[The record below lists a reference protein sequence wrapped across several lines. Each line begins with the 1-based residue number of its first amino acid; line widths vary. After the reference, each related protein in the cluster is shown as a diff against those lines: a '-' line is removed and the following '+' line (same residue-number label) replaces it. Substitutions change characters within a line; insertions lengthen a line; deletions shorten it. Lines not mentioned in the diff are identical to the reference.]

1 MEGLVSER
9 LEAMGEPGYR
19 ARQLLHWVF
28 RRRVLDPARMTNL
41 PPRFRERLSAE
52 FPPGTLRPGVRQVSR
67 DGTIKHLW
75 SRGEGGSVESVRIP
89 TPKRITLCISSQVG
103 CPLGCTFCATG
114 LMGFEAD
121 LTRGEMVEQVL
132 RMLEGEPETRSVNV
146 VFMGMGEP
154 FLNTEAV
161 LDAVRLL
168 NDRAEIGA
176 RRITVSTVGVV
187 PGIEELSRFPLQVRL
202 AVSLHA
208 PTDELRSRMMP
219 VNRRWP
225 LARLMEACRSY
236 HHSTRR
242 RISFEYAVL
251 PGVNDTPAMARA
263 MRDLLG
269 DLPAKVNLI
278 PYNPVEGAG
287 FRAPSPEEVE
297 RFAQALRAVL
307 VQGVSVR
314 LNRGGDIAA
323 ACGQLRTALEEGAE
337 PGR

>member
-1 MEGLVSER
+1 MEEGVSER
-9 LEAMGEPGYR
+9 LQAMGEPAYR

-28 RRRVLDPARMTNL
+28 RRRILDPARMTNL
-41 PPRFRERLSAE
+41 PPALRDRLAAE
-52 FPPGTLRPGVRQVSR
+52 FPPGRLCQEARQVSG
-67 DGTIKHLW
+67 DGTVKYLW
-75 SRGEGGSVESVRIP
+75 SRLEGGAVESVRIP
-89 TPKRITLCISSQVG
+89 TQNRITLCISSQVG

-114 LMGFEAD
+114 HMGFEAD
-121 LTRGEMVEQVL
+121 LSRGEMAEQVL

-161 LDAVRLL
+161 LDAVRLM

-176 RRITVSTVGVV
+176 RRITISTVGVV
-187 PGIEELSRFPLQVRL
+187 PGIEALSRFELQVRL

-208 PTDELRSRMMP
+208 PTDALRSEMMP
-219 VNRRWP
+219 INRRWP
-225 LARLMEACRSY
+225 LASLMEACRAY
-236 HHSTRR
+236 HRSTGR

-251 PGVNDTPAMARA
+251 PGVNDTPEMVRA

-287 FRAPSPEEVE
+287 FRAPGRGKVE
-297 RFAQALRAVL
+297 RFAEALQAVL

-314 LNRGGDIAA
+314 LTRGGDIAA
-323 ACGQLRTALEEGAE
+323 ACGQLRTTRERGH
-337 PGR
+337 